1 MNGNTKNNANA
12 MKSMKVRCI
21 SEIPRRFV
29 NIDAKPI
36 IAIVVAVMAAIKVIV
51 RLTPSVK
58 DDEVFGK
65 IDKILE
71 FIIPNYGSKKKK

>member
-1 MNGNTKNNANA
+1 MIEYISQNGT
-12 MKSMKVRCI
+12 
-21 SEIPRRFV
+21 
-29 NIDAKPI
+29 DI
-36 IAIVVAVMAAIKVIV
+36 IAIVVAIMAAVKVIV

-65 IDKILE
+65 IDKVLE

>member
-1 MNGNTKNNANA
+1 MIEYISQNGT
-12 MKSMKVRCI
+12 
-21 SEIPRRFV
+21 
-29 NIDAKPI
+29 DI
-36 IAIVVAVMAAIKVIV
+36 IAIVVAVMAAVKVIV

-71 FIIPNYGSKKKK
+71 FLIPNYGSKKKK

>member
-1 MNGNTKNNANA
+1 MIEYISNNGT
-12 MKSMKVRCI
+12 
-21 SEIPRRFV
+21 
-29 NIDAKPI
+29 DI
-36 IAIVVAVMAAIKVIV
+36 IAIVVAIMAAIKVIV

-71 FIIPNYGSKKKK
+71 FIIPNYGSKKEE

>member
-1 MNGNTKNNANA
+1 
-12 MKSMKVRCI
+12 
-21 SEIPRRFV
+21 
-29 NIDAKPI
+29 
-36 IAIVVAVMAAIKVIV
+36 MAAIKVIV

-71 FIIPNYGSKKKK
+71 FIIPNYGSKEKK

>member
-1 MNGNTKNNANA
+1 MIEYISNNGT
-12 MKSMKVRCI
+12 
-21 SEIPRRFV
+21 
-29 NIDAKPI
+29 DI
-36 IAIVVAVMAAIKVIV
+36 IAIVVAIMAAIKVIV

-71 FIIPNYGSKKKK
+71 FIIPNYGSKEKE